1 MIIKYVPSGYESKYK
16 GTEVDEAVGRAS
28 SAASLT
34 ENNVFEGDNEFKGVL
49 ILGDKATA
57 TTPETSDNSDKV
69 ATTAYVKE
77 QGYITGIV
85 KEDVIEALGYTPYD
99 SNNPDGYISEI
110 DSEMI
115 IDALE
120 YTPENISNKVTSI
133 AASSTDEE
141 YPSAKC
147 VYTVTNENAQAI
159 ATNTADIAT
168 NRNNIAT
175 NTADITTNRN
185 NIATNT
191 ADITTNRN
199 NITTNTSD
207 IATINSKIPSVAT
220 PENQLADKAFVNSS
234 IATSTA
240 TFRGTYN
247 SLEDLE
253 TYSGPKDDNDYA
265 FVISTDSAG
274 NTLYNRYKYN
284 GTEWLFEYALNNS
297 SFTAVQW
304 EAINSGANTT
314 NIAQIATNT
323 SDISSLQNNK
333 QDNITD
339 LQTIREGAQA
349 GSTALQPNDNI
360 SELTNNVGYIT
371 GISSSDVIN
380 ALGYTPYNSTNP
392 AGYISGINSSDVVA
406 ALGYTPYDNANPA
419 GYISG
424 ITSSDVTTALGY
436 TPYDST
442 NPNGF
447 ITGISS
453 SDVVSALGYT
463 PYNSTNPAGY
473 ISSASVNTLTD
484 VTLSSVSNGQALLY
498 NSTSGKWENANIV
511 TSISWGGI
519 TGTLSDQADL
529 QNALNEKTTMAAVE
543 AKGYI
548 TGITSSMI
556 STALGYTP
564 YDGDTNPNGYIVGI
578 SSSDVVSALGYT
590 PEDTNNK
597 VTSISASSTDTQY
610 PSAKCVY
617 DAIQASG
624 GDSLATLSDV
634 SITNPAQGENL
645 TYDAVTG
652 KWQNTSSSATVGWG
666 GITGTL
672 SDQTDLQDALDQ
684 KASRFSA
691 TNPTLISTN
700 DTCTWTITNT
710 IGSKK
715 VQVTVYEVYTY
726 KEVLANVSA
735 TDSDITVEFISNAD
749 IGADTYEAVVV
760 G

>member
-28 SAASLT
+28 KAASLT
-34 ENNVFEGDNEFKGVL
+34 ENNVFEGDNEFRGTL
-49 ILGDKATA
+49 ILGDNATA
-57 TTPETSDNSDKV
+57 TTPEASDSSSKV

-85 KEDVIEALGYTPYD
+85 REDVIEALGYTPYD
-99 SNNPDGYISEI
+99 SDNPEGYISEI
-110 DSEMI
+110 DSEMVVE
-115 IDALE
+115 ALE
-120 YTPENISNKVTSI
+120 YTPEDVNNKVTSI
-133 AASSTDEE
+133 SDESTDKE
-141 YPSAKC
+141 YPSAKA
-147 VYTVTNENAQAI
+147 VYIITNENAQAIATNTANIETNRNNIATNTANI

-175 NTADITTNRN
+175 NTADIATNRN
-185 NIATNT
+185 NISTNT
-191 ADITTNRN
+191 ANIETNRN
-199 NITTNTSD
+199 NIVTNTAD

-234 IATSTA
+234 IATNTA

-253 TYSGPKDDNDYA
+253 AYAGPKDDNDYA

-284 GTEWLFEYALNNS
+284 GTEWIFEYSLNNS
-297 SFTAVQW
+297 SFTAIQW
-304 EAINSGANTT
+304 ASINSGANST
-314 NIAQIATNT
+314 NIAQIATNA
-323 SDISSLQNNK
+323 SDITSLQNNK

-339 LQTIREGAQA
+339 LQTIREGAEA

-371 GISSSDVIN
+371 GISSSDVVNALGYTPYNNSNPAGYISGITSSDVTT

-392 AGYISGINSSDVVA
+392 DGYISGIDSSDVVN
-406 ALGYTPYDNANPA
+406 ALGYTPYDSTNPA

-442 NPNGF
+442 NPDGYISGIDNSDVVDALGYTPYDSANPNGF

-453 SDVVSALGYT
+453 SDVVAALGYT

-473 ISSASVNTLTD
+473 ISSASISSLTD
-484 VTLSSVSNGQALLY
+484 VTLSSISNGQALLY
-498 NSTSGKWENANIV
+498 NSTSEKWENANIV
-511 TSISWGGI
+511 TFISWG
-519 TGTLSDQADL
+519 D
-529 QNALNEKTTMAAVE
+529 
-543 AKGYI
+543 
-548 TGITSSMI
+548 
-556 STALGYTP
+556 
-564 YDGDTNPNGYIVGI
+564 
-578 SSSDVVSALGYT
+578 
-590 PEDTNNK
+590 
-597 VTSISASSTDTQY
+597 
-610 PSAKCVY
+610 
-617 DAIQASG
+617 
-624 GDSLATLSDV
+624 
-634 SITNPAQGENL
+634 
-645 TYDAVTG
+645 
-652 KWQNTSSSATVGWG
+652 
-666 GITGTL
+666 ITGTL
-672 SDQTDLQDALDQ
+672 SDQTDLQNALDE

-691 TNPTLISTN
+691 TNPTLISS
-700 DTCTWTITNT
+700 DDKCTWTITNI

-715 VQVTVYEVYTY
+715 VQVSVYEVYTY
-726 KEVLANVSA
+726 KEVLANVLA
-735 TDSDITVEFISNAD
+735 TDSDITIELISSAD
-749 IGADTYEAVVV
+749 IGAGTYEAIVV